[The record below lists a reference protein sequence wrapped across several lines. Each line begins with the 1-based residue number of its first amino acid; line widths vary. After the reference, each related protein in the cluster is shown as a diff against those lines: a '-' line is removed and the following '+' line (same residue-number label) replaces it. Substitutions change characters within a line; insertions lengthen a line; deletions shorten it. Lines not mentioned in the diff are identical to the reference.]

1 MSGHAGDALRAWLDA
16 KGESQRAFAMRIDM
30 TAQWLGSVIGTGRA
44 SPELARKIE
53 AATGG
58 VVDASAWVDSRR
70 KRTPVTPVFS
80 GAYVAGASAEIA
92 RAERV
97 IRLLTESGVAVTF
110 DWCKHMRRVADSGGP
125 LTREVAEQSADADLD
140 GVKRASVVLL
150 LEPGWAVPRFLG
162 DRYEP
167 VRVTTTGAWSE
178 LGAALAL
185 DIPVVVA
192 RPSTTNAAKSGTPE
206 TFVHNI
212 FLARAALVCADDDA
226 AIRAVVRMAI
236 VGSLPV
242 VDAPAS
248 EAAQ

>member
-1 MSGHAGDALRAWLDA
+1 MSGFR
-16 KGESQRAFAMRIDM
+16 
-30 TAQWLGSVIGTGRA
+30 
-44 SPELARKIE
+44 
-53 AATGG
+53 G
-58 VVDASAWVDSRR
+58 V
-70 KRTPVTPVFS
+70 
-80 GAYVAGASAEIA
+80 YVAGASAEIA

-110 DWCKHMRRVADSGGP
+110 DWPAHMRRVEGTSTT
-125 LTREVAEQSADADLD
+125 LTREIAEQSADADLD

-150 LEPGWAVPRFLG
+150 LEPGTFEYVYIARHGG
-162 DRYEP
+162 DEYRDQQI
-167 VRVTTTGAWSE
+167 TTTGAWSE

-185 DIPVVVA
+185 GIPVVVA
-192 RPSTTNAAKSGTPE
+192 RPPAPRHDDPREPFA
-206 TFVHNI
+206 HNI